1 MSSDT
6 VAAFGLLGS
15 WSPETREYIGH
26 RAMMVHCMAGIGQT
40 GLFIVIDTL
49 SDTIRENVNY
59 DIDVLKNI
67 RKM

>member
-1 MSSDT
+1 
-6 VAAFGLLGS
+6 
-15 WSPETREYIGH
+15 
-26 RAMMVHCMAGIGQT
+26 MMVHFMAGIGQT

>member
-1 MSSDT
+1 
-6 VAAFGLLGS
+6 
-15 WSPETREYIGH
+15 
-26 RAMMVHCMAGIGQT
+26 MMVHCMAGIGQT